1 MIETKVESLRLR
13 LPIDAPVDNLPEAV
27 ELTPEQLAELAEAQK
42 REARYRQEWNA
53 INAALRDNS
62 MAVTRAMARWHRTP
76 GERERH
82 TEQVLTQFESG
93 AFLLDRLGAE
103 GVMDQ
108 GLATVLLQFRR
119 RLIEEYG
126 DGPAALMLIDRAVAA
141 YQDFIKVEGWIGN
154 LALQIEHEFF
164 GTRGPS
170 ANFQD
175 RYGHTGGTIR
185 GLTVEQHLARLRDE
199 LMPLAE
205 RCGRVMREALAALEM
220 LRAVPSHAVEKSK
233 PVKVSV
239 VFGSAEPGDLDGP
252 C

>member
-1 MIETKVESLRLR
+1 
-13 LPIDAPVDNLPEAV
+13 
-27 ELTPEQLAELAEAQK
+27 
-42 REARYRQEWNA
+42 
-53 INAALRDNS
+53 
-62 MAVTRAMARWHRTP
+62 MAVTRAMSRWHRGP

-82 TEQVLTQFESG
+82 TDQVLTQFESG

-103 GVMDQ
+103 GVIDQ
-108 GLATVLLQFRR
+108 GLATVLLRFRH

-126 DGPAALMLIDRAVAA
+126 DGPAALMLVDRAVAG

>member
-205 RCGRVMREALAALEM
+205 RCGRVMRDALASLEM
-220 LRAVPSHAVEKSK
+220 LRGTPSEAVERSR
-233 PVKVSV
+233 PVQISV
-239 VFGSAEPGDLDGP
+239 LFPG
-252 C
+252 